1 MTVSGLGN
9 WARRIDG
16 ALVAEPADERELIEV
31 VHVLADRGVKLH
43 QDIALS
49 RARLTSL
56 SDIAKNSMTVEAGAG
71 WKLADLDAKLRPH
84 GLTVGPLSP
93 AAMQLRLC
101 EFLEGP
107 WAGLR
112 SIPGGRLEPL
122 CTSISAI
129 FPDGRRLET
138 SRAPRSAAGPDLSAL
153 VLGGHGRLALVTSAV
168 VRCIPFPENDV
179 RATFSFPSAQGFVN
193 AMQRAVAEG
202 FWPWRMHVDP
212 RSGRVLA
219 EVRWTASVGAVERD
233 RELLQRCVNDSGG
246 RSAGEEEREPPVAVE
261 HEATWDAV
269 RAALEAKHP
278 LALFRVSLTSVVARG
293 DVEGLALDTPSTWT
307 SLAGRLLPLDS
318 RGLFGGAA

>member
-1 MTVSGLGN
+1 MSKELGS
-9 WARRIDG
+9 WARRVDG

-43 QDIALS
+43 RDIALS

-56 SDIAKNSMTVEAGAG
+56 SAVAKDSMTVEAGAG
-71 WKLADLDAKLRPH
+71 WRLAELDATLKPH

-93 AAMQLRLC
+93 AAMQLRLGD
-101 EFLEGP
+101 FLEGP

-122 CTSISAI
+122 CTSITAI

-138 SRAPRSAAGPDLSAL
+138 SRAPRSAVGPDLSAL

-168 VRCIPFPENDV
+168 VRCTPLPENDV
-179 RATFSFPSAQGFVN
+179 RGAWSFPSAASFVT
-193 AMQRAVAEG
+193 AMQRALAEG

-212 RSGRVLA
+212 RSGRVVA

-233 RELLQRCVNDSGG
+233 RELLHRCVDAAGG
-246 RSAGEEEREPPVAVE
+246 RSAGDEEREAPLAVE

-269 RAALEAKHP
+269 RAALEAKRP
-278 LALFRVSLTSVVARG
+278 LQLFRLSLTSVVARG
-293 DVEGLALDTPSTWT
+293 DVEGLALDAPSTWT
-307 SLAGRLLPLDS
+307 SLAGRLLPLDA